1 MYIFIGISLI
11 VILIIFLLAQKFTP
25 NSVMMTSFKGSGFKK
40 FIIGLTIAS
49 TLALSYGIYNA
60 VTYQPPFQDIKIDNT
75 QYTILGD
82 IGELG
87 YFSEQLIKNGQ
98 ETKLYLASWKELNLK
113 DAHIIINYPSGK
125 KEVWKP
131 SLSLIKSESVKKIK
145 EKFKIQEL
153 YQLSSHTF
161 NETGN
166 VILTIKE
173 NENTIA
179 KLSIEVH

>member
-11 VILIIFLLAQKFTP
+11 VILIVFLLAQKFTP
-25 NSVMMTSFKGSGFKK
+25 NSIMMTSFRGKSFKK
-40 FIIGLTIAS
+40 FIIGLTFAS
-49 TLALSYGIYNA
+49 VLSLSYGIYHSF
-60 VTYQPPFQDIKIDNT
+60 TYQPPFLDIKIDNT

-87 YFSEQLIKNGQ
+87 YFSKQLIKNGQ
-98 ETKLYLASWKELNLK
+98 ETELYLASWEELNLK
-113 DAHIIINYPSGK
+113 AGQIIVSYPSGK
-125 KEVWKP
+125 EEIWKP
-131 SLSLIKSESVKKIK
+131 SLSLIKSESAKKIK

-161 NETGN
+161 NENGN

-173 NENTIA
+173 NEHTIA
-179 KLSIEVH
+179 KLSIKVH